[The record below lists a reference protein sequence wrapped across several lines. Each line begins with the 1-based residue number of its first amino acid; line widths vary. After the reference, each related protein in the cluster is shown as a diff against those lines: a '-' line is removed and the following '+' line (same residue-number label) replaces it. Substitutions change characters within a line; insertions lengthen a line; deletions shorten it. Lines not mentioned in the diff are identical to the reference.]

1 MDTDTEDAMRKKSKT
16 QKRNSPDTLLKTRK
30 KGDIE
35 LTEEELGKVSGGT
48 VKFKFTTTTKDKVE
62 TYF

>member
-48 VKFKFTTTTKDKVE
+48 VKFKFTTTTKDKVD
-62 TYF
+62 TY

>member
-16 QKRNSPDTLLKTRK
+16 QRRNSPDTLLKTRK

-35 LTEEELGKVSGGT
+35 MTEEELGKVSGGT
-48 VKFKFTTTTKDKVE
+48 VKFKFTTTTKDKVD
-62 TYF
+62 TY

>member
-16 QKRNSPDTLLKTRK
+16 QKRNSPDTLLKTRR

-48 VKFKFTTTTKDKVE
+48 VKFKFTTTTKDKVD
-62 TYF
+62 TY

>member
-30 KGDIE
+30 KGDIQ
-35 LTEEELGKVSGGT
+35 LTQEELGKASGGT
-48 VKFKFTTTTKDKVE
+48 VKFKFTTTTKDKVD
-62 TYF
+62 TY